1 MLPELYSVII
11 SCVGLIEME
20 VYSKI
25 LLQTCIVDIIGIVL
39 FVIVQPVFVS
49 DNGIG
54 TVWEYG
60 ITHYLPNP
68 WQFLSFI
75 FYAFMIRF
83 TSVNVCSQ
91 FIFRYLA
98 VVRSVNIRRKH
109 YLSMIIS
116 VLLPIILL
124 FTLTFLSN
132 KPTPENE
139 HLTNYELAQILEIDN
154 YTMENYVVGM
164 RAVKFL
170 IHIFDSR
177 SEYFYKVEQLMDRS
191 S

>member
-11 SCVGLIEME
+11 SCVGLIGLFFNLLLIYLIIRYTMKEME

-98 VVRSVNIRRKH
+98 VVRWKYVGSIKLGLV
-109 YLSMIIS
+109 LTVTGAPLIS
-116 VLLPIILL
+116 GSANL
-124 FTLTFLSN
+124 
-132 KPTPENE
+132 
-139 HLTNYELAQILEIDN
+139 
-154 YTMENYVVGM
+154 
-164 RAVKFL
+164 
-170 IHIFDSR
+170 
-177 SEYFYKVEQLMDRS
+177 
-191 S
+191 

>member
-75 FYAFMIRF
+75 FM
-83 TSVNVCSQ
+83 
-91 FIFRYLA
+91 
-98 VVRSVNIRRKH
+98 
-109 YLSMIIS
+109 
-116 VLLPIILL
+116 LL
-124 FTLTFLSN
+124 
-132 KPTPENE
+132 
-139 HLTNYELAQILEIDN
+139 
-154 YTMENYVVGM
+154 
-164 RAVKFL
+164 
-170 IHIFDSR
+170 
-177 SEYFYKVEQLMDRS
+177 
-191 S
+191 